1 MRRFAWRRLATPW
14 TAVQPRAGPS
24 WSAGPHLIRISGE
37 VRLSAETIEKA
48 GDAAQAATTAD
59 MVEDKP
65 YDKLTTSRLAKALGI
80 RTGELTDKLITA
92 GMLVKEGASSN

>member
-1 MRRFAWRRLATPW
+1 
-14 TAVQPRAGPS
+14 
-24 WSAGPHLIRISGE
+24 
-37 VRLSAETIEKA
+37 
-48 GDAAQAATTAD
+48 